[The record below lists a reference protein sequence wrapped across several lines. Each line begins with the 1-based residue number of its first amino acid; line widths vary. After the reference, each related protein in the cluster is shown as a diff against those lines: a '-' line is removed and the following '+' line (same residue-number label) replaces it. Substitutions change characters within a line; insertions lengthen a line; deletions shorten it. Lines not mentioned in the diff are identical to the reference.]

1 MRDIVAGCC
10 QFSIKPGEVQ
20 RNCETAEGMLLELAA
35 GKCRLAVLPEMWSCS
50 FPYPVLREMA
60 EKTPEILD
68 RMCKIALD
76 KRLVIAGSLPEAAGK
91 TIFNTGYLIDSTGK
105 IAGRYRKVHL
115 FSLYNEQRHFGY
127 GTSAQVFSTSIGKI
141 GMMICYDLRFPELAR
156 KMALDGAEIIC
167 VSALWPL
174 VRIEHWSLLL
184 RARAIENQLFVVGCN
199 GCGAEEKITWGGA
212 SAIISPL
219 GTVLAQA
226 GQDEQSIVRA
236 LNPFEMSDFRK
247 TIPCFE
253 DRVPE
258 VYNPYNADICGG
270 DDIAS
275 RPEGDDIPL

>member
-1 MRDIVAGCC
+1 MLNIVAGCC
-10 QFSIKPGEVQ
+10 QLSIQPGEVQ
-20 RNCETAEGMLLELAA
+20 HNCEAAEAMLLELAA

-50 FPYPVLREMA
+50 FPYPVLMEMA
-60 EKTPEILD
+60 KKTPAVLD
-68 RMCKIALD
+68 RISKIAVD
-76 KRLVIAGSLPEAAGK
+76 KGIVIAGSLPEAAGK

-105 IAGRYRKVHL
+105 IAGKYRKVHL

-127 GTSAQVFSTSIGKI
+127 GTCAQVFSTSIGKI

-199 GCGAEEKITWGGA
+199 GCCAEEKITWGGA

-219 GTVLAQA
+219 GAVLAQA
-226 GQDEQSIVRA
+226 GPGEQPIA
-236 LNPFEMSDFRK
+236 GAIDPFEMSEFRR

-253 DRVPE
+253 DRMPE
-258 VYNPYNADICGG
+258 AYDPYNGHICDG
-270 DDIAS
+270 D
-275 RPEGDDIPL
+275 EIPF